1 MMSGVRMNLQRDSPT
16 TKNKSMETE
25 VITVSGSDM
34 LEAINRSEVDIQV
47 ATAHRFPRDIEKCR
61 ANILALAAMDDTIAY
76 NCFYHLERK
85 DKDGNKSVIEG
96 PSIRLAEIIAASW
109 KNLRIAA
116 RILGNDGK
124 TITAQGVCHDLET
137 NVAYS
142 VETKRSILTSKGY
155 TYSQDMQVVVG
166 NAAAAIALRNAIC
179 KVVPAVLINSCIKS
193 IQQKA
198 LEHIKKNGVS
208 SEWLNCLG
216 YMQKYYKLTEKEIL
230 DYIGRKSSADVTAED
245 IQKLGGVCNAINEKT
260 TTVEEVFK
268 KPKKQ
273 KSIAQQVEQQAAA
286 SKQQA
291 EEAMKRTAGRK
302 EAGNA

>member
-1 MMSGVRMNLQRDSPT
+1 MSGVRMNLQKNSP

-116 RILGNDGK
+116 RIIGNDGK

-268 KPKKQ
+268 KPKEQ
-273 KSIAQQVEQQAAA
+273 KSIAKQVEQQAAA
-286 SKQQA
+286 SKQKA
-291 EEAMKRTAGRK
+291 EDAMKRTAGRK